1 MTEASRTGGLVGVL
15 MLGGLLSA
23 CGGGGGGG
31 GAPGGGGNPAP
42 QTFTVGGTVTGL
54 AGNLTLQNG
63 GTNLAVSANGSFAFT
78 AALAS
83 GAGYAVSVQSAP
95 ALQTCTIANAAGTV
109 VANVTNVAV
118 TCSNVAAP
126 ALALSLRR
134 TKTFHFT
141 WNALAGATH
150 YRLLGDATGNAGFT
164 QVGADLPAG
173 SAEHDLV
180 VPLHLRVNARYI
192 VQACAAA
199 LCIDSNTVH
208 ATGNLADAIG
218 YVKASNTDSSDTFG
232 TAVALSADGST
243 LAVGAPAE
251 DSSATGVN
259 GSQASN
265 GAAQAGAV
273 YVFVATQAGWVQQ
286 AYIKASN
293 TETGDTFGSVVA
305 LSGNGDTLAVGAPT
319 EDGSAAGVNGSEG
332 NGLNDVGAAYL
343 FRRNGTVWTQAAYI
357 KASNPDSDD
366 LFGDSLALAADGRT
380 LAVGATLEDGGSFG
394 INGNQAS
401 NSSQA
406 SGAVYVFTELAGT
419 WSQQAYIKASNADAS
434 DFFGYDLAL
443 SADGDTLAVGAYG
456 EDGAST
462 GINGSQISNAVTGSG
477 AVYLFT
483 RSGGAWSQQAYIKA
497 SNANAND
504 LFGYSVALNANGRTL
519 AVGSRFEDS
528 NAVGVDGNQ
537 ADNSA
542 VDSGAVYVFVLNV
555 GTWEQQAYL
564 KTSNTDIDDAFG
576 SAIALSAD
584 GNYLLAGAVGE
595 RGLSAGLD
603 GVQTDNSGAAN
614 LGAAYLFR
622 RSAGTWSQ
630 VRYIKA
636 ALPAVSPIFSQ
647 AVTISGDAGTIAIG
661 AWGER
666 SAATGV
672 NGNIADNTLTSAG
685 AVFLY

>member
-15 MLGGLLSA
+15 MLSGLLSA

-31 GAPGGGGNPAP
+31 AGGGGNPAP
-42 QTFTVGGTVTGL
+42 QTFTVGGTVAGL
-54 AGNLTLQNG
+54 ASNLTLQNG
-63 GTNLAVSANGSFAFT
+63 GTNLVVSANGNFAFT

-83 GAGYAVSVQSAP
+83 GASYAVSVQSAP
-95 ALQTCTIANAAGTV
+95 ALQSCTIANAAGTV

-126 ALALSLRR
+126 ALALSLQR

-150 YRLLGDATGNAGFT
+150 YRLLEDATGNSGFT

-173 SAEHDLV
+173 SAGHDLV

-192 VQACAAA
+192 VQACATA

-218 YVKASNTDSSDTFG
+218 YVKASNTDASDTFG
-232 TAVALSADGST
+232 VSVALSVDGST

-251 DSSATGVN
+251 DSSATGVD

-293 TETGDTFGSVVA
+293 TEIGDTFGSAVA

-319 EDGSAAGVNGSEG
+319 EDGSAAGVNGSQG
-332 NGLNDVGAAYL
+332 NGLSDVGAAYL

-366 LFGDSLALAADGRT
+366 RFGDSLALAADGRT
-380 LAVGATLEDGGSFG
+380 LAVGAYLEDGGSFG

-406 SGAVYVFTELAGT
+406 SGAVYVFTELDGT
-419 WSQQAYIKASNADAS
+419 WSQQAYIKGSNADAS

-462 GINGSQISNAVTGSG
+462 GINGSQISNAVAGSG
-477 AVYLFT
+477 AVYVFT
-483 RSGGAWSQQAYIKA
+483 RSGSAWSQQAYIKA

-504 LFGYSVALNANGRTL
+504 LFGYRVALNANGRTL

-542 VDSGAVYVFVLNV
+542 ADAGAVYVFVLNV
-555 GTWEQQAYL
+555 GTWQQQAYL
-564 KTSNTDIDDAFG
+564 KTSNTDIDDLFG
-576 SAIALSAD
+576 SAVALSAD

-603 GVQTDNSGAAN
+603 GVQTDNSGPAN

-647 AVTISGDAGTIAIG
+647 AVTISGDASTIAIG

>member
-1 MTEASRTGGLVGVL
+1 MTEVSRTGGLVGVL
-15 MLGGLLSA
+15 MLSGLLSA
-23 CGGGGGGG
+23 CGGGGGDKG
-31 GAPGGGGNPAP
+31 GGGGNPAP

-78 AALAS
+78 AALAA
-83 GAGYAVSVQSAP
+83 GASYAVSVQSAP
-95 ALQTCTIANAAGTV
+95 ALQSCSIANAVGTV
-109 VANVTNVAV
+109 TANVTNVAV

-150 YRLLGDATGNAGFT
+150 YRLLEDATGNAGFT
-164 QVGADLPAG
+164 QVGADLPSG
-173 SAEHDLV
+173 SAVHDLV

-192 VQACAAA
+192 VRACAAA
-199 LCIDSNTVH
+199 LCIDSNTVQ
-208 ATGNLADAIG
+208 ATGSLADAIG
-218 YVKASNTDSSDTFG
+218 YVKASNTDSSDAFG
-232 TAVALSADGST
+232 IAVALSADGST
-243 LAVGAPAE
+243 LAVGASAE
-251 DSSATGVN
+251 DSSATGVD

-273 YVFVATQAGWVQQ
+273 YVFAYTQSGWAQQ

-293 TETGDTFGSVVA
+293 AETLDTFGSAVA

-319 EDGSAAGVNGSEG
+319 EDGSSAGVNGSQG
-332 NGLNDVGAAYL
+332 NGLNDTGAAYL
-343 FRRNGTVWTQAAYI
+343 FQRNGAVWTQVAYV
-357 KASNPDSDD
+357 KASNPESDD
-366 LFGDSLALAADGRT
+366 LFGDSLTLAADGRT
-380 LAVGATLEDGGSFG
+380 LAVGAHLEDGGSFG

-401 NSSQA
+401 NGSQA

-419 WSQQAYIKASNADAS
+419 WSQQAYIKASNTDAS

-443 SADGDTLAVGAYG
+443 SADGDTLAVGASG

-462 GINGSQISNAVTGSG
+462 GVNGSQISNAVVDSG
-477 AVYLFT
+477 AVYVFT

-497 SNANAND
+497 SNADAND
-504 LFGYSVALNANGRTL
+504 QFGFHVALNANGRTL
-519 AVGSRFEDS
+519 AVVSRLEDS
-528 NAVGVDGNQ
+528 NAVGADGNQ

-542 VDSGAVYVFVLNV
+542 ADSGAVYVFVLNV
-555 GTWEQQAYL
+555 GTWQQQAYL
-564 KTSNTDIDDAFG
+564 KTSNTDIDDRFG
-576 SAIALSAD
+576 SAVALSAD
-584 GNYLLAGAVGE
+584 GNYLLAGAVRE
-595 RGLSAGLD
+595 RGQSAGLD
-603 GVQTDNSGAAN
+603 GVQTDNSGPAN
-614 LGAAYLFR
+614 AGAAYLFHR
-622 RSAGTWSQ
+622 AVGAWSQ

-636 ALPAVSPIFSQ
+636 AMPAVSPIFSD
-647 AVTISGDAGTIAIG
+647 AVSMSGDAGTIAIG
-661 AWGER
+661 AWGEN

-672 NGNIADNTLTSAG
+672 NGDIADNTLTSAG